1 MSNDETNID
10 TCLDA
15 INTKD
20 EFKEFLELFIKDY
33 LSDGDTWE
41 NQDLESFLKALIA
54 STNAIEDYYT
64 EMEINKDPKLASWR
78 VFADIIHGAAYQ
90 EQD

>member
-1 MSNDETNID
+1 MSNQETDFD

-20 EFKEFLELFIKDY
+20 EFNKFLELFMKDY
-33 LSDGDTWE
+33 LSNGDTWE
-41 NQDLESFLKALIA
+41 NQDLESFLKALIV
-54 STNAIEDYYT
+54 STNDIEGYYT
-64 EMEINKDPKLASWR
+64 EMEINKDPNVASWR